1 MYQEQEDVY
10 YYITLGNENY
20 EHPPMPKGV
29 EEGIVKGIYP
39 LKTHE
44 TQQGQHKVQLFG
56 SASILRET
64 LRAQEILAAE
74 YNYFCRRVEHHLI
87 QGIAA
92 GRA

>member
-1 MYQEQEDVY
+1 M
-10 YYITLGNENY
+10 TLGNENY

-44 TQQGQHKVQLFG
+44 MQQGQHKIQLFG

-74 YNYFCRRVEHHLI
+74 YNISADVWSVTSI
-87 QGIAA
+87 QRIAA